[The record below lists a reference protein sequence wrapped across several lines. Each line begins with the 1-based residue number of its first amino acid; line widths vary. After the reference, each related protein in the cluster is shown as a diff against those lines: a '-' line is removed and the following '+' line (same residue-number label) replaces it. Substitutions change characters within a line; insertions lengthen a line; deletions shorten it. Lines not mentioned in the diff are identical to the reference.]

1 MKCKNEFEK
10 GWYMISPQ
18 EHRSLSF
25 FTVTLKDELFIFSSI
40 DFLRLPVR
48 SGVFI
53 VNFFSSV
60 SILTLNKKMLA
71 LILLNQLE
79 DDRRVAWE

>member
-1 MKCKNEFEK
+1 MKYKNEFEK

-53 VNFFSSV
+53 NFFSSV

>member
-1 MKCKNEFEK
+1 MKYKNEFEK

-53 VNFFSSV
+53 IFFSSV